1 MTSQNS
7 TMSQS
12 YITAAKDIL
21 MFQDEALSDPSWPD
35 KFKLKYERSNS
46 LYEFIEANHF
56 FNTKLWNEEDLAR
69 RQKVSDIEIA
79 NNKRAIDKFNQAR
92 NDCIEKIDSFII
104 ENNPTLNHIQGK
116 QNSESLGS
124 IIDRLSILSLKI
136 FHMSHQTK
144 RLDVKKSH
152 IEICSEKLKIL
163 QKQRVDLAICF
174 DELVEDCLNK
184 SRHFKQYKQ
193 FKMYNDPNLNPKIY
207 NEN

>member
-1 MTSQNS
+1 M
-7 TMSQS
+7 
-12 YITAAKDIL
+12 
-21 MFQDEALSDPSWPD
+21 
-35 KFKLKYERSNS
+35 
-46 LYEFIEANHF
+46 
-56 FNTKLWNEEDLAR
+56 
-69 RQKVSDIEIA
+69 
-79 NNKRAIDKFNQAR
+79 
-92 NDCIEKIDSFII
+92 
-104 ENNPTLNHIQGK
+104 QGK

-124 IIDRLSILSLKI
+124 MIDRLSILSLKI

-184 SRHFKQYKQ
+184 TRHFKQYKQ

-207 NEN
+207 DEN